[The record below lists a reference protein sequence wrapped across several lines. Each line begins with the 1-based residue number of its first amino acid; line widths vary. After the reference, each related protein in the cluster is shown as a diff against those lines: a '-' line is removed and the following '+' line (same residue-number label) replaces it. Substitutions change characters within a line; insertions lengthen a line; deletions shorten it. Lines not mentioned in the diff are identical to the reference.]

1 MYAIVIDVSP
11 SSWIQAFSIC
21 LHESAPLPSDSWL
34 CLVLHIT
41 HCCISMKCTRS
52 LLQHRDAER
61 CTGRAVRWEYAA
73 PFSSEGSASDAWLW
87 QLTILTRAF
96 HPLSDHTTGDHMA
109 SHLWRPTSTSLYI
122 KANTTCFQQKY
133 SCLHGGAAVPEEW
146 KMQQQQIL
154 NK

>member
-1 MYAIVIDVSP
+1 MYAIDASP

-41 HCCISMKCTRS
+41 
-52 LLQHRDAER
+52 LLYINEVHGVRGER
-61 CTGRAVRWEYAA
+61 CDWSALHLSLVRVQ
-73 PFSSEGSASDAWLW
+73 PQMLGLW

-109 SHLWRPTSTSLYI
+109 PHLWRPTSTSLYI

-133 SCLHGGAAVPEEW
+133 SCLHGGSCSPRGVKDATTADSKSKKKKKKVC
-146 KMQQQQIL
+146 
-154 NK
+154 